1 MEKELMTAEGIKRQ
15 LAYPFD
21 NMEVLRQC
29 KKWKKVLKE
38 SVSHCICKR
47 IAILGGSTTKHVRD
61 VLELFLLREGIECE
75 FYESDYARF
84 WEEGV
89 FHNEELEKFS
99 PHIIYIFTSFRNL
112 NIKGTVEK
120 EYDRFQ
126 LLWERLQERYPC
138 TILQNNFELPFYR
151 LLGNQDAVLKR
162 GDSYFVNSMNEKFYD
177 YARNTKNFYL
187 VDIHYLAAEFGLSR
201 WYDLNA
207 WYLYKYAFSLE
218 AVPLVAW
225 NVSRIVKA
233 MCGKNKK
240 GFVIDLDNTLWG
252 GVVGEDGPEHIE
264 IGEGTPMGE
273 AYLEFQNYLKRHEE
287 LGIVLNV
294 CSKNDPD
301 VALEGIQNEENV
313 LKKEDFYRIEAN
325 WNRKDENIQHIAG
338 HLNVSLDSLVFLDDN
353 PAERDIVNQNLPMVE
368 SPAFDTVENYIKL
381 VDKNHYFEVLSLS
394 QEDQDRNA
402 MYRENQLRKQEE
414 EKFQDYGSYLRSL
427 DMTARI
433 HPFQEAEWDRIFQLI
448 QKSNQFNLT
457 TRRYTMGEIKNISQ
471 SQNYITLSGRLV
483 DKFGDN
489 GIVSLLI
496 AEKEGETAH
505 IRLWVMSCRVL
516 GRDMEYAMF
525 DELGNA
531 CRESGI
537 KQMKGYFYPTK
548 KNGIVKDLYEK
559 LGFENEDDQTWHYSV
574 KDKEILKN
582 QFITVETER
591 E

>member
-1 MEKELMTAEGIKRQ
+1 MTVEGIKRQ

-29 KKWKKVLKE
+29 KKWKKVLSE
-38 SVSHCICKR
+38 SVSDCICKR

-61 VLELFLLREGIECE
+61 LLELFLLREGIQCE

-89 FHNEELEKFS
+89 FQNEELEKFS
-99 PHIIYIFTSFRNL
+99 PDIIYIFTSFRNL
-112 NIKGTVEK
+112 NIKETVEK

-162 GDSYFVNSMNEKFYD
+162 GDSYFVNSMNDKFYN

-233 MCGKNKK
+233 TCGKNKK
-240 GFVIDLDNTLWG
+240 SFVIDLDNTLWG

-294 CSKNDPD
+294 CSKNDRD
-301 VALEGIQNEENV
+301 IALEGIQNEENV
-313 LKKEDFYRIEAN
+313 LKQEDFYLIQAN
-325 WNRKDENIQHIAG
+325 WNRKDENIQHIAE

-414 EKFQDYGSYLRSL
+414 EKFQDYGSYLQSL
-427 DMTARI
+427 NMTARI
-433 HPFQEAEWDRIFQLI
+433 HPFQEAEWDRVFQLI

-489 GIVSLLI
+489 GIVSLII

-516 GRDMEYAMF
+516 GRSMEYAMF
-525 DELGNA
+525 DELGNV

-574 KDKEILKN
+574 TDKETLKN
-582 QFITVETER
+582 QFIAVETER